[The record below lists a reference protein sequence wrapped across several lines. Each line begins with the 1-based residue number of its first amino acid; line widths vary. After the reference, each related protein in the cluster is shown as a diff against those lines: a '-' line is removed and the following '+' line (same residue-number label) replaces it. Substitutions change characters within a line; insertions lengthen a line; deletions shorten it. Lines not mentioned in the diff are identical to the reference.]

1 MSARSAIDRPV
12 KVKAKIK
19 VTEVRCKGRI
29 KAEGKKAPFPF
40 CYRPSV
46 LKEDAWGKKTSI
58 ELHSRVSGK
67 LIGYLGPQNIFVTDP
82 DHALTLDKLNAFQV
96 PMIMRHF
103 MFDAQSKSTNKY
115 LSRNYRDAKKQ
126 LKAIVKAAKK

>member
-1 MSARSAIDRPV
+1 M
-12 KVKAKIK
+12 KVKTKIK

-29 KAEGKKAPFPF
+29 KAEGKKASYPF
-40 CYRPSV
+40 CYRERV
-46 LKEDAWGKKTSI
+46 LKEDAWGKKTGI

-82 DHALTLDKLNAFQV
+82 DRALTLDRLNVFQV
-96 PMIMRHF
+96 PMIMKHF

-115 LSRNYRDAKKQ
+115 LAKNYREAKKNLQ
-126 LKAIVKAAKK
+126 AIVKAAKK